1 MKVRCINNKCVE
13 DKLTISK
20 EYIVINEGQNYFEI
34 KNDLGE
40 DDLYVKNNFK
50 VVESELVLNTEMV
63 NHPNHYNQGKFEVI
77 DVIKDWKLDFNL
89 GNAVKYIA
97 RCEHKGKY
105 VEDLKKA
112 MFYIQ
117 YAIDHAEVK

>member
-1 MKVRCINNKCVE
+1 MSQYYLVNGNECSEMTKKAYEECIKEMFSTVPNETAKDNK
-13 DKLTISK
+13 
-20 EYIVINEGQNYFEI
+20 
-34 KNDLGE
+34 
-40 DDLYVKNNFK
+40 
-50 VVESELVLNTEMV
+50 EMV
-63 NHPNHYNQGKFEVI
+63 NHPNHYNQGKYEVI

-117 YAIDHAEVK
+117 YAIDHMEEK